1 MKRLTFSVTICA
13 LLPYA
18 AWSDGLWNKVKKGAE
33 NTGEAIGNTANDV
46 GSAVGNAAT
55 KTGDAIDGAAK
66 AVDETISSTSTMVS
80 DEETPELTRQR
91 IDGVATET
99 IAQLLATN
107 PKAETLYYQSF
118 GYAVFDARQVT
129 LIGATAGYGRGVAV
143 VKETGNKTYM
153 SMGTGGVGVS
163 FGIGGFDRKIVVLFE
178 EEALFRQFVDNGYD
192 ATAETGAM
200 IGDDKESQEVRFVN
214 GRSIFVLTK
223 KGWKV
228 SASAAGT
235 KYWKDA
241 DLN

>member
-1 MKRLTFSVTICA
+1 MKRLTLTLVLCA
-13 LLPYA
+13 ALPCA
-18 AWSDGLWNKVKKGAE
+18 AVAEGLWSKVKKGASD
-33 NTGEAIGNTANDV
+33 TGQAIGNTAGDV
-46 GSAVGNAAT
+46 GDAVGDAAS
-55 KTGDAIDGAAK
+55 KTGDAISGAAK
-66 AVDETISSTSTMVS
+66 AVDDAVSSTAEMVT
-80 DEETPELTRQR
+80 DEETPEMTRQR
-91 IDGVATET
+91 IDGVATESLE
-99 IAQLLATN
+99 LLFTSN
-107 PKAETLYYQSF
+107 PEARALYEVSF

-143 VKETGNKTYM
+143 VKETDARTYM
-153 SMGTGGVGVS
+153 SMGTGGVGLS
-163 FGIGGFDRKIVVLFE
+163 LGIGGFDRKIVVLFE
-178 EEALFRQFVDNGYD
+178 HEDLFRQFVDNGYD

-200 IGDDKESQEVRFVN
+200 FGDDKESQAVRFVN